1 MSKYKYLVKIRHLCR
16 QNPVI
21 EAERRGNHLSDTRML
36 QQQGT
41 YEEIERLKQR
51 IVELEKG

>member
-1 MSKYKYLVKIRHLCR
+1 MSKYKYLVKIRYICR